1 MFRKWKKSLAV
12 MIALAL
18 ALVLDIAVAPTVVGV
33 TNGNSAEVPV
43 DVEFSGRPTS
53 GYAPLHVQFT
63 DETVL
68 PTPFGMPLETIF
80 ARFANA
86 GLPCEF
92 DPDYARLWE
101 FGDGATS
108 TDANPSHVYRRA
120 GKYTVKLTLF
130 LECLHKTASSI
141 LPLDTM
147 LPGRSPGQNEEE
159 EFTASETKEF
169 YITVWEREEILE
181 RPEPA
186 KMVVAYLDISPQEV
200 VQGQELEI
208 SVNVCNRGEEKGSH
222 SVALM
227 INGHAEQS
235 QTVVVSPGSCQTV
248 LFRTF
253 KTVPGSYEVSVEGAT
268 GSFSVMPLFPGYV
281 VKEAPPP
288 ESRGIGTAGIV
299 TIVIVLI
306 VLAVGLVLILRR

>member
-12 MIALAL
+12 MTALAL
-18 ALVLDIAVAPTVVGV
+18 AVVLDLAVVPIVAGRVGV
-33 TNGNSAEVPV
+33 MPGDINVAFSA
-43 DVEFSGRPTS
+43 SPTS

-63 DETVL
+63 DDTTIVHTNSGGIPL
-68 PTPFGMPLETIF
+68 PDVF
-80 ARFANA
+80 ARFANGA
-86 GLPCEF
+86 VPCDL
-92 DPDYARLWE
+92 DPDYTRLWE

-120 GKYTVKLTLF
+120 GKYTVTLTLF
-130 LECLHKTASSI
+130 FQCVPESI
-141 LPLDTM
+141 VALDAL
-147 LPGRSPGQNEEE
+147 LPGRSAGQVNGDYEL
-159 EFTASETKEF
+159 SKTKEL

-208 SVNVCNRGEEKGSH
+208 SVNMCNRGGEKGSR

-235 QTVVVSPGSCQTV
+235 QTVVVSPGSCQEV
-248 LFRTF
+248 VFRTF
-253 KTVPGSYEVSVEGAT
+253 KTVPGSYEVWVEGAT

-281 VKEAPPP
+281 VREAPPP

-299 TIVIVLI
+299 TIVVVVI
-306 VLAVGLVLILRR
+306 VLAVGLVLILKKQ

>member
-12 MIALAL
+12 MTALAL
-18 ALVLDIAVAPTVVGV
+18 AVVLDIAVAPIVAEGKEPQWCTDADHIDVDF
-33 TNGNSAEVPV
+33 SAT
-43 DVEFSGRPTS
+43 PTA
-53 GYAPLHVQFT
+53 GEAPLRVQFT
-63 DETVL
+63 DKTAVTTFDCL
-68 PTPFGMPLETIF
+68 GAFPPLQ
-80 ARFANA
+80 
-86 GLPCEF
+86 LY
-92 DPDYARLWE
+92 PDYTRLWE
-101 FGDGATS
+101 FGDGNTS
-108 TDANPSHVYRRA
+108 TDANPVNTYGRPGR
-120 GKYTVKLTLF
+120 YTVTLTLF
-130 LECLHKTASSI
+130 FEATICSV
-141 LPLDTM
+141 LPLDAL
-147 LPGRSPGQNEEE
+147 LPGG
-159 EFTASETKEF
+159 TAGNSLEGYEVSETKEL

-253 KTVPGSYEVSVEGAT
+253 KTVPGSYEVWVEGAT

-281 VKEAPPP
+281 VREAPPP

-299 TIVIVLI
+299 TIVIVVI